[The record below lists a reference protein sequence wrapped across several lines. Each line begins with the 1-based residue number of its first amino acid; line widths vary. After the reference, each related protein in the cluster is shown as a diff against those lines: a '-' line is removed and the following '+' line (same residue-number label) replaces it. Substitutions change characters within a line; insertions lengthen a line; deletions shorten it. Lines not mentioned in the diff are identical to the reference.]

1 MTPVENPAKFPQFAG
16 NLVLRRPG
24 DAVSSLPVARVVLR
38 TTDRQAADAL
48 AAALQPTECVTD
60 RVDGKTLLVGVPR
73 QLDDGQLLVE
83 LRFFVNAWLLK
94 HQDASVAFSL
104 AA

>member
-1 MTPVENPAKFPQFAG
+1 MH
-16 NLVLRRPG
+16 RPS
-24 DAVSSLPVARVVLR
+24 DAVSSLTVARVVLR

-48 AAALQPTECVTD
+48 AAALQTTECVTD
-60 RVDGKTLLVGVPR
+60 RVDGRTLLVGVPQ
-73 QLDDGQLLVE
+73 QLDDGQLVVE

-94 HQDASVAFSL
+94 HRGASVAFSL